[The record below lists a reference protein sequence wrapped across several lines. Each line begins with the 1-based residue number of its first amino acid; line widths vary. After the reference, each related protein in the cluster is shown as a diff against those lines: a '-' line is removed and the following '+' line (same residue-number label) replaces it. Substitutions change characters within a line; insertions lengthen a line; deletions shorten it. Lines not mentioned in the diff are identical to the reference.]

1 MPNFLDKMENDFQSQ
16 LQHISELAKKNERS
30 KVVARMLEVEI
41 AIKEKKEL
49 SEGDKA
55 VIKFIDDFID
65 IEMGGLKCYMD

>member
-30 KVVARMLEVEI
+30 KVVARMLEVKI